1 MKQQPIEP
9 GYQQSHVTMI
19 ITGQLLLPAGER
31 AVDIQPGW
39 LRIESDRIAEIKVG
53 DIHPYADLGGE
64 SFLVSP
70 GFIDTHLHLPQIDSF
85 GAFGERL
92 LDWLNGTIF
101 PAEAAWADA
110 DYAESRARSAM
121 EQLFACGTTGIVA
134 FASNHF
140 ESTRRTLEVAR
151 ASGMRA
157 SIGQTLCDMEIIPEL
172 LIPTGESLRQARD
185 LLEAFPP
192 GNDRVTAS
200 LAPRFA
206 LTCTGEL
213 LAGCG
218 ELAREF
224 GAIVQTHLAEMEP
237 ECERACQLH
246 GASDYTGIY
255 ETAGLLT
262 PHSLF
267 GHCIHLSPDERRRLA
282 EAGSKA
288 AHCPTSNT
296 FLRSGVMN
304 RAQWLRDELGVTLAT
319 DQCAGY
325 EKSMVRVAR
334 SMLEVTMFVEETPPS
349 EYEAWWQIT
358 AGNAEALGW
367 TDNGVLREGAEAD
380 LVLIR
385 PEHPWHK
392 LRRPLSDLL
401 WTFDDRW
408 LKATIANGKVVFQG
422 PGP

>member
-1 MKQQPIEP
+1 
-9 GYQQSHVTMI
+9 MI
-19 ITGQLLLPAGER
+19 INGQLLLPAGER
-31 AVDIQPGW
+31 SVDIQPGW
-39 LRIESDRIAEIKVG
+39 IRIEEDRICEVQVG
-53 DIHPYADLGGE
+53 EMHPQPDLGDE
-64 SFLVSP
+64 SYLVTP

-92 LDWLNGTIF
+92 LDWLQGTIF
-101 PAEAAWADA
+101 PAEIAWADP
-110 DYAESRARSAM
+110 DYAKARGRSAM

-140 ESTRRTLEVAR
+140 ESTRRALETADEI
-151 ASGMRA
+151 GMRA
-157 SIGQTLCDMEIIPEL
+157 SIGQTLCDMEITPEL

-185 LLEAFPP
+185 LLEAYPP
-192 GNDRVTAS
+192 GGERVTAS
-200 LAPRFA
+200 IAPRFA

-213 LAGCG
+213 LSGCG

-237 ECERACQLH
+237 ECERACELH
-246 GASDYTGIY
+246 GAPDYTRIY
-255 ETAGLLT
+255 EQAGLLT
-262 PHSLF
+262 ERSLF
-267 GHCIHLSPDERRRLA
+267 GHSIHLSGDERRRLA
-282 EAGSKA
+282 AAGSKA

-304 RAQWLRDELGVTLAT
+304 RAQCLRDGYGVTLAT

-325 EKSMVRVAR
+325 EKSMIRVAR
-334 SMLEVTMFVEETPPS
+334 SMLEVTMFVGETPPS

-358 AGNAEALGW
+358 AGNAQELGW
-367 TDNGVLREGAEAD
+367 ADSGVLREGAEAD
-380 LVLIR
+380 VVLIQ
-385 PEHPWHK
+385 PEHPWYQ

-408 LKATIANGKVVFQG
+408 LKKTIANGRVVYSQ
-422 PGP
+422 

>member
-1 MKQQPIEP
+1 
-9 GYQQSHVTMI
+9 MI
-19 ITGQLLLPAGER
+19 ISGQLLLPSGER
-31 AVDIQPGW
+31 TVNIQPGW
-39 LRIESDRIAEIKVG
+39 LRLEEDRIAEVHPG
-53 DIHPYADLGGE
+53 EIHSRPDLGGE
-64 SFLVSP
+64 DFLVSP

-101 PAEAAWADA
+101 PAEIAWSDPDHAQL
-110 DYAESRARSAM
+110 RARSAM

-140 ESTRRTLEVAR
+140 ESTRRSLETAR
-151 ASGMRA
+151 ELGMRA
-157 SIGQTLCDMEIIPEL
+157 SIGQTLCDMEITPEL
-172 LIPTGESLRQARD
+172 LVSTADSLRQARE

-192 GNDRVTAS
+192 GTDRVTAS
-200 LAPRFA
+200 VAPRFA

-213 LAGCG
+213 LSGCG
-218 ELAREF
+218 DLAREF

-237 ECERACQLH
+237 ECERACELH
-246 GASDYTGIY
+246 DASDYTSIY
-255 ETAGLLT
+255 ERAGLLT
-262 PHSLF
+262 SRSLF
-267 GHCIHLSPDERRRLA
+267 GHSIHLSPDERSRLA
-282 EAGSKA
+282 AAGSKA

-304 RAQWLRDELGVTLAT
+304 RAQWLRDGYGVTLAT

-325 EKSMVRVAR
+325 EKSMIRVAR
-334 SMLEVTMFVEETPPS
+334 SMLEVTMFVGEKPPS
-349 EYEAWWQIT
+349 EFEAWWQIT
-358 AGNAEALGW
+358 EGNAQELGW
-367 TDNGVLREGAEAD
+367 ADNGVLREGAEAD
-380 LVLIR
+380 IVLIK

-408 LKATIANGKVVFQG
+408 LKATIANGKLVYRQA
-422 PGP
+422 